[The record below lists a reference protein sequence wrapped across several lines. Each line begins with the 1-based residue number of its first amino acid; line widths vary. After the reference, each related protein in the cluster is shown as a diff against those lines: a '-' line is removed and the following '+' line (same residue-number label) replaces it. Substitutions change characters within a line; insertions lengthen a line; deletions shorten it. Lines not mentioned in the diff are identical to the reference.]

1 MSKSDEN
8 DVFLSLD
15 DDDSK
20 PVETKVKKT
29 KEKAKEKTK
38 PLQPKDSHLDK
49 APEPMILDAEIL
61 DSTIIKQANARVL
74 SCFLVSVSVPSIST
88 ATIFGDQFAGSHSI
102 ARPILSSSSNF
113 LLDCLDS
120 LTPKARDYL

>member
-29 KEKAKEKTK
+29 KEKPRKK
-38 PLQPKDSHLDK
+38 PNLSNRK
-49 APEPMILDAEIL
+49 ILI
-61 DSTIIKQANARVL
+61 
-74 SCFLVSVSVPSIST
+74 
-88 ATIFGDQFAGSHSI
+88 
-102 ARPILSSSSNF
+102 
-113 LLDCLDS
+113 
-120 LTPKARDYL
+120 

>member
-29 KEKAKEKTK
+29 KEKAKEKAK
-38 PLQPKDSHLDK
+38 PLQPKDSPSDK

-61 DSTIIKQANARVL
+61 DSTIIKQATEWY
-74 SCFLVSVSVPSIST
+74 I
-88 ATIFGDQFAGSHSI
+88 
-102 ARPILSSSSNF
+102 
-113 LLDCLDS
+113 
-120 LTPKARDYL
+120 